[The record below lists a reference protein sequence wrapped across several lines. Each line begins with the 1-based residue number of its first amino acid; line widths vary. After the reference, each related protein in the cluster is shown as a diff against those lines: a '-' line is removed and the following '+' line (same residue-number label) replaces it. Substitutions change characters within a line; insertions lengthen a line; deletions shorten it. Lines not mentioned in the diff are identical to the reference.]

1 MNFIIKYRRSNL
13 QSRRGMILLVVM
25 AVLSFFAVMGM
36 TFILMTGKNRDS
48 AETAQ
53 LAAQNSKTA
62 GNSPQEL
69 LEEGIM
75 QVLVGPPKDGTT
87 QSKNSAL
94 YECDLIGDM
103 YGTVERVRTV
113 VVEDQIIRAGY
124 GREGEDGFFD
134 FAHEFRIRALAEDL
148 GNGIAQH
155 LHTGPDDNEGDD
167 GAEPCFQG
175 ETDCEENDRCG

>member
-1 MNFIIKYRRSNL
+1 
-13 QSRRGMILLVVM
+13 MILLVVM

-75 QVLVGPPKDGTT
+75 QVLVGPANG
-87 QSKNSAL
+87 NGASAL
-94 YECDLIGDM
+94 NDHRIVMAMSVILSWIGGMIDDAQA
-103 YGTVERVRTV
+103 VRKS
-113 VVEDQIIRAGY
+113 Y
-124 GREGEDGFFD
+124 PGFFAD
-134 FAHEFRIRALAEDL
+134 IKRL
-148 GNGIAQH
+148 GAKV
-155 LHTGPDDNEGDD
+155 EVK
-167 GAEPCFQG
+167 
-175 ETDCEENDRCG
+175 

>member
-1 MNFIIKYRRSNL
+1 MNFIIKYRRNNL

-25 AVLSFFAVMGM
+25 AVLSFFAVLGM

-75 QVLVGPPKDGTT
+75 QVLVGPPNG
-87 QSKNSAL
+87 SASAL
-94 YECDLIGDM
+94 KVDHHELKLP
-103 YGTVERVRTV
+103 RTV
-113 VVEDQIIRAGY
+113 I
-124 GREGEDGFFD
+124 
-134 FAHEFRIRALAEDL
+134 
-148 GNGIAQH
+148 
-155 LHTGPDDNEGDD
+155 HT
-167 GAEPCFQG
+167 
-175 ETDCEENDRCG
+175 